1 MNQSFLD
8 RQSGLQKLRE
18 HKRLCI
24 QNQIL
29 ENKDKKIQEFDA
41 EKLHNQKT
49 IAKVAYMTNTPYAVR
64 EGRQN

>member
-1 MNQSFLD
+1 MNQNFLD
-8 RQSGLQKLRE
+8 RQMGLQKLRE
-18 HKRLCI
+18 HKRSCV

-29 ENKDKKIQEFDA
+29 ENKDKKIQDFDA

-64 EGRQN
+64 DGRQS